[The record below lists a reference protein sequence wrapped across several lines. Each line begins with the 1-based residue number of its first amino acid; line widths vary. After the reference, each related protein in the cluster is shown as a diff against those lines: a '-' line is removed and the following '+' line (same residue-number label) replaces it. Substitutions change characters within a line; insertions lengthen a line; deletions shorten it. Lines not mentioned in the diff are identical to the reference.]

1 MPSLVRLTEAFGKI
15 GASMDYATIDT
26 EINKQDKPPNMQGY
40 QQVYAD
46 FNWEQA
52 HRLIKGYKSGI
63 NIGYEAVDRHVD
75 DGYGD
80 QTALIFLGKKGQ
92 RLILS
97 YHQLQQSSNRF
108 ANLLSAL
115 QIEKG
120 HLLCSL
126 TDRSSIMYVAII
138 GCLKSGVVFSPLFAA
153 FGPEPIKSR
162 MKIGGARVLLT
173 SARLYRKK
181 IAPWRDEFTSLKQ
194 VLLYDCKGQCPKG
207 CVDLDQVL
215 NQYSD
220 VYEICE
226 TSSQDTAL
234 LHFTSGTTGKPKGV
248 VHVHEAVIYHK
259 YSGYCALDIHPQD
272 IYWCTADPGWVTGIS
287 YGVISPLCN
296 RATLIV
302 DNAEFDPV
310 RWYSI
315 LESEKVNIWYT
326 APTAIRMLMKSG
338 NELCQQYDLSAL
350 RFLASV
356 GEPLN
361 PEAVVWSQEYLGK
374 PFHDN
379 WWQTETGGIMLAN
392 FIGEN
397 IKPGSMGRPLPGIQA
412 AIIKTDKQ
420 GNVIHVT
427 TPGEPGELAFKQ
439 GWPSMFRNY
448 LHETARYQSCFKGDW
463 YLSGDL
469 AYQDEQGYFW
479 FVGRSSDLIK
489 SAGHLIGPFEVE
501 SALIEHPAVVEAG
514 VIGIP
519 DPVAGEIVKAFVS
532 LKFGCEPDNHLV
544 KSIMAHARKKLG
556 PALAPREIVIKQN
569 IPKTRSGKIM
579 RRLLK
584 ARELGLPEGDIS
596 TLESDADDNIKITT
610 N

>member
-1 MPSLVRLTEAFGKI
+1 
-15 GASMDYATIDT
+15 MDYDTI
-26 EINKQDKPPNMQGY
+26 EKESNRQDKPPNMQGY
-40 QQVYAD
+40 QQSYVD
-46 FNWEQA
+46 FNWQQA
-52 HRLIKGYKSGI
+52 NALIKGYKSGI
-63 NIGYEAVDRHVD
+63 NIGYEAVDRHVEE
-75 DGYGD
+75 GHGD
-80 QTALIFLGKKGQ
+80 QTALILLGKKGQ
-92 RLILS
+92 RQILS
-97 YHQLQQSSNRF
+97 YRQLQQSSNRF
-108 ANLLSAL
+108 ANLLNHL

-126 TDRSSIMYVAII
+126 TDRSSIMFTAIM

-162 MKIGGARVLLT
+162 MKIGGARILLT

-181 IAPWRDEFTSLKQ
+181 IAFWRDELQSLQQ
-194 VLLYDCKGQCPKG
+194 VLLYDCQGQCPVG

-220 VYEICE
+220 DYQIYE
-226 TSSQDTAL
+226 TAAQDTAL

-302 DNAEFDPV
+302 DNAEFDPI

-315 LESEKVNIWYT
+315 LQTEKVNIWYT

-361 PEAVVWSQEYLGK
+361 PEAVVWSQAFLGR

-397 IKPGSMGRPLPGIQA
+397 VKPGSMGRPLPGIQA
-412 AIIKTDKQ
+412 AIVNTDKQ
-420 GNVIHVT
+420 GHIIKVT
-427 TPGEPGELAFKQ
+427 TSGESGELAFKQ

-448 LHETARYQSCFKGDW
+448 LNETERYQSCFKDDW

-469 AYQDEQGYFW
+469 AYQDEDGYFW

-501 SALIEHPAVVEAG
+501 SALVEHPAVVEAG

-519 DPVAGEIVKAFVS
+519 DPVSGEIVKAFVS
-532 LKFGCEPDNHLV
+532 LKFGYEPDEALV

-556 PALAPREIVIKQN
+556 AALAPREIVVKQN
-569 IPKTRSGKIM
+569 LPKTRSGKIM

-596 TLESDADDNIKITT
+596 TLESDEDDSNKPNNEDYLYEEKKT
-610 N
+610 